1 MCTELQKDVLPFRQ
15 EMSVAM
21 RTMAAVRAVA
31 ISQQV
36 LGVTLFVLS
45 DKFRTLSFGAPHNNN
60 MGKMGNM
67 GNPKLKK
74 NLSKKSFQIVS
85 ANVGRLLLKTVTRQW
100 RGEARN

>member
-1 MCTELQKDVLPFRQ
+1 
-15 EMSVAM
+15 M

-45 DKFRTLSFGAPHNNN
+45 HKLRTLSFGAPHWTPRVE
-60 MGKMGNM
+60 KF
-67 GNPKLKK
+67 
-74 NLSKKSFQIVS
+74 NLKKSFQIVS
-85 ANVGRLLLKTVTRQW
+85 ANVCRLLLKTVTRQW